1 MCVCISSSTS
11 VYSYVIMCVLV
22 LFLLVIANLSTSLYV
37 SELSVISM
45 SISSDTSTR
54 CYMNGTY
61 CIDYLEGG
69 GS

>member
-1 MCVCISSSTS
+1 MCLLVF
-11 VYSYVIMCVLV
+11 VL
-22 LFLLVIANLSTSLYV
+22 LLVIVSVSTSSCISKV
-37 SELSVISM
+37 SVISM

-69 GS
+69 GSCD